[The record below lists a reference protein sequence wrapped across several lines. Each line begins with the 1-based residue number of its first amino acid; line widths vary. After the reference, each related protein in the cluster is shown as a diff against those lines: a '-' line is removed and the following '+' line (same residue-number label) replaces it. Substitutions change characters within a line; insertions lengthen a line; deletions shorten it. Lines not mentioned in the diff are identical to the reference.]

1 MDNKLFLHSRL
12 KRRVVTKFQIISEE
26 ELHLGIGRG
35 EFELSTVD
43 LPVFR
48 DAAGIPLIPGSSLKG
63 AIKTLV
69 QRLLESLDLNLL
81 KSSIGT
87 EKVIGKPEDLKEFQ
101 EASEEEKENL
111 FRKGAL
117 GVIDKL
123 FGASGFAAPL
133 KFTDA
138 LLSEARVDPLERTHV
153 SIDLNTDKAKPGA
166 LLTLESLPSKTT
178 LVFKTIYD
186 EMQGSE
192 MQDANRLFYRILEI
206 ANKKGIE
213 LFLGGWKSRGYG
225 LSNITAV
232 NVEVYTPETLVLA
245 QDPVIYE
252 GEEIFKLIKDY
263 KREIGV
269 AEIE

>member
-1 MDNKLFLHSRL
+1 MTNNKLFLHSWL
-12 KRRVVTKFQIISEE
+12 KRRVVTEYQIVGEE

-48 DAAGIPLIPGSSLKG
+48 DAAERPLIPGSSLKG
-63 AIKTLV
+63 AIKTHI
-69 QRLLESLDLNLL
+69 QRLLESLDPNLL
-81 KSSIGT
+81 KSTIGA
-87 EKVIGKPEDLKEFQ
+87 EKVTGKLDELKEFQ
-101 EASEEEKENL
+101 DASEEEKEKL
-111 FRKGAL
+111 FKKGAL

-138 LLSEARVDPLERTHV
+138 LLSDTRVDPLERTHV
-153 SIDLNTDKAKPGA
+153 SIDINTDKAKPGA
-166 LLTLESLPSKTT
+166 LLTLESLPSQTI

-186 EMQGSE
+186 EMQGNE

-206 ANKKGIE
+206 ASKRGIE

-225 LSNITAV
+225 LCNISAV
-232 NVEVYTPETLVLA
+232 KVEVYTPETLILA
-245 QDPVIYE
+245 QDPAIYE
-252 GEEIFKLIKDY
+252 GEEIFELIKDF

-269 AEIE
+269 A